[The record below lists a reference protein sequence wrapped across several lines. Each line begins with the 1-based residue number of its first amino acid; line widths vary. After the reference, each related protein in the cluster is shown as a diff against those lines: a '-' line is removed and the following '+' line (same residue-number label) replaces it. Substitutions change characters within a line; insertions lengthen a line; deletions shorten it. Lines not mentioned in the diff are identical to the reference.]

1 MKKFILG
8 LFLVAVA
15 LTLAFPDLARERYE
29 EYVDIERPKAP
40 SVVRMY
46 IHETGQIVNLS
57 LEDYIVGV
65 VAAEMPAE
73 FHPEALKA
81 QALCA
86 QTYILKRLAAGGV
99 ANSLHPG
106 ADACDDPRH
115 GQGWYSRDQLRERWG
130 TLDYYRYYY
139 RIKKAVHDTEGLV
152 ITYQGELID
161 PVYHS
166 SCGGYTENAEDVWQ
180 VALPYLRGVTCP
192 YDHDPYPA
200 DRKRFTLEQVDQALN
215 TSLAAVAVTAGGK
228 ANPAIEVLEYTS
240 TGRPKVLSIAGKTL
254 PSTTVRDKLGLR
266 STNFSVSIQDGHLEL
281 VTDGHGHGVGL
292 CQWGANG
299 LAKHG
304 YDFEG
309 IVGHYYAGVKVEHY

>member
-1 MKKFILG
+1 MKRLIIG

-29 EYVDIERPKAP
+29 QYVDIERPKPP

-46 IHETGQIVNLS
+46 VHDSDQIVNLS

-86 QTYILKRLAAGGV
+86 RTYMLKRLGAGGV
-99 ANSLHPG
+99 ANTIHPG

-115 GQGWYSRDQLRERWG
+115 GQGWLSREQLRERWG

-139 RIKKAVHDTEGLV
+139 RIKKAVADTEGLV
-152 ITYQGELID
+152 ITHGGELID

-166 SCGGYTENAEDVWQ
+166 SCGGSTQHSEDVWQ

-192 YDHDPYPA
+192 HDHDPYPG
-200 DRKRFTLEQVDQALN
+200 DRKRFTLEQVDQALG
-215 TSLAAVAVTAGGK
+215 TGLAAVAVSAGGNAK
-228 ANPAIEVLEYTS
+228 PIEVLEYTS
-240 TGRPKVLSIAGKTL
+240 TGRPKTLSVAGKTL
-254 PSTTVRDKLGLR
+254 PSTTIREKLGLR
-266 STNFSVSIQDGHLEL
+266 STDFSAVIEDGHLEL
-281 VTDGHGHGVGL
+281 VTYGHGHGVGL

-304 YDFEG
+304 YDSEG
-309 IVGHYYAGVKVEHY
+309 IIGHYYMNVKVEPY